1 MSIVQPKY
9 HPTIFV
15 SYVVSILLISLGDM
29 RSYLFKKGAQRS
41 RFLKQKRTKS
51 HKLIKHKGHREVLDL
66 CTTIRSQTKYNA
78 ADNAT
83 TKAEKDY
90 RNKDFGSR
98 LQKLLGHCRLFL
110 AM

>member
-1 MSIVQPKY
+1 MY
-9 HPTIFV
+9 HI
-15 SYVVSILLISLGDM
+15 G
-29 RSYLFKKGAQRS
+29 
-41 RFLKQKRTKS
+41 
-51 HKLIKHKGHREVLDL
+51 
-66 CTTIRSQTKYNA
+66 SQTKYSA

-90 RNKDFGSR
+90 RNKDFNSR

>member
-15 SYVVSILLISLGDM
+15 SYVVSILLKSLGDM
-29 RSYLFKKGAQRS
+29 RSYLLKKGAQHS

-66 CTTIRSQTKYNA
+66 CTRIRSQTKCNA
-78 ADNAT
+78 TDNAT

-90 RNKDFGSR
+90 RNKDVGSR

>member
-1 MSIVQPKY
+1 MQPKY

-15 SYVVSILLISLGDM
+15 SYVVSISLGDM

-90 RNKDFGSR
+90 RNKDYGSR